1 MIASAAASSA
11 GGEPGAGAAGAQVG
25 RVAAGGFLGQQHPH
39 EFGVV
44 PALRPRCRDELEQVA
59 ADVGQ
64 LQPAGELDSLVDED
78 WPIARAAAG
87 HRREVK
93 GSQVQI
99 LSARRGERG
108 RHSIIE
114 YRFRRFHQ
122 RKQRRT
128 RSSCR
133 RRDQGRDRRGRAP
146 WDLLGDQV
154 KIDRSLTACTC
165 AKNIDARS
173 RRWAPRRAERTASS
187 HGCGSLTRSDDC
199 CTISLVSWPSA
210 RPLVIVVAMLD
221 RGSSELACGS
231 RRRRPSHDGLDSLLA
246 HRRRQDLRRQAQRQA
261 AVGGQFRTRDE
272 RTTGGGEEDHRP
284 RDLRRRA
291 TATEGRRRAGRR
303 VRRPPDAP
311 IVQGSP
317 SVLRLKSGP
326 QV

>member
-1 MIASAAASSA
+1 MARPPVFPAEEKVRIVLSILAGEITVAEAARRPKVSEQSVGNWRRQFLEA
-11 GGEPGAGAAGAQVG
+11 GKSGLAAGKSG
-25 RVAAGGFLGQQHPH
+25 PSTRY
-39 EFGVV
+39 
-44 PALRPRCRDELEQVA
+44 
-59 ADVGQ
+59 ADVLKQ
-64 LQPAGELDSLVDED
+64 D
-78 WPIARAAAG
+78 
-87 HRREVK
+87 
-93 GSQVQI
+93 
-99 LSARRGERG
+99 LSSRRGERG

-272 RTTGGGEEDHRP
+272 RTTGGGEEEHRP

-303 VRRPPDAP
+303 VRRLQRARRHVDADD
-311 IVQGSP
+311 VLAR
-317 SVLRLKSGP
+317 VLR
-326 QV
+326 Q